1 MAHTS
6 RCTLADVAR
15 LAGVSVTSASMALS
29 GSPRV
34 SGVTKDAVRRA
45 ASRLGYVPHS
55 AGRALRS
62 RRVNAIAVVLPHSSQ
77 HVFSHPT
84 LTALLDGVVSV
95 ATDNDLSTILSTSR
109 TEDDEASAYKRFM
122 QGREADGII
131 VAAAAVADANVI
143 DLARSGYPIVIVGRA
158 PHLDA
163 ATTVGLDDVGGAEA
177 ATRHLL
183 EVHGVQRV
191 VHISG
196 PLRHQS
202 ALDKLTGYRNALMA
216 SAIAPDP
223 ELELEGDYSD
233 ESGAQA
239 VRRLAQRGTH
249 FQAIF
254 AANDQ
259 MALGA
264 RDALR
269 EVGLAVPRDVLLVGY
284 DDIPLARYVEPP
296 LTTVRGDL
304 APVGALATIRLLE
317 LVESRRPDALV
328 TSLPTHLVVRN
339 SCGCGVL
346 AVPSA
351 PAHRG
356 GGRRH
361 EPSRPAK
368 TSRTSRPRKKESNE

>member
-1 MAHTS
+1 MAQTS

-15 LAGVSVTSASMALS
+15 LAGVSLTSASMALS
-29 GSPRV
+29 DSPRV
-34 SGVTKDAVRRA
+34 SAATKDAVRLA

-84 LTALLDGVVSV
+84 LTALLDGIVSV
-95 ATDNDLSTILSTSR
+95 ATDQDLSTILSTSR

-158 PHLDA
+158 PHLAGA
-163 ATTVGLDDVGGAEA
+163 ATVGLDDSNGAEI
-177 ATRHLL
+177 ATRHLI
-183 EVHGVQRV
+183 EVHGVHRV

-202 ALDKLTGYRNALMA
+202 AQDKLTGYRNALMA

-223 ELELEGDYSD
+223 DLELEGDYSD
-233 ESGAQA
+233 ESGAYA
-239 VRRLAQRGTH
+239 MKNLARRRTP

-269 EVGLAVPRDVLLVGY
+269 EVGLAVPGDVPLVGY
-284 DDIPLARYVEPP
+284 DDIPLARYVAPP
-296 LTTVRGDL
+296 LTTVQGDM
-304 APVGALATIRLLE
+304 APVGALAASRLLE
-317 LVESRRPDALV
+317 LIEGGQPSELV
-328 TSLPTHLVVRN
+328 TSLPTHLVVRS
-339 SCGCGVL
+339 SCGCSVTPAQTGSG
-346 AVPSA
+346 AVVA
-351 PAHRG
+351 ADMNNN
-356 GGRRH
+356 
-361 EPSRPAK
+361 
-368 TSRTSRPRKKESNE
+368 SRPRKKQRSE

>member
-1 MAHTS
+1 VAQTG

-15 LAGVSVTSASMALS
+15 LAGVSLTSASMALS
-29 GSPRV
+29 DSPRV
-34 SGVTKDAVRRA
+34 SAATKDAVRRA

-84 LTALLDGVVSV
+84 LTALLDGIVSV
-95 ATDNDLSTILSTSR
+95 AADNDLSTILSTSR

-131 VAAAAVADANVI
+131 VAAAAVADANVT

-158 PHLDA
+158 PHLAGA
-163 ATTVGLDDVGGAEA
+163 ATVGLDDCRGAET
-177 ATRHLL
+177 ATRHLVD
-183 EVHGVQRV
+183 VHGVRRV

-202 ALDKLTGYRNALMA
+202 ALDKLNGYRNALMA

-223 ELELEGDYSD
+223 ALEMEGDYSD
-233 ESGAQA
+233 DSGAYA
-239 VRRLAQRGTH
+239 VKTLVQRRTP

-264 RDALR
+264 RVALR
-269 EVGLAVPRDVLLVGY
+269 EVGLAVPADMPLVGY

-304 APVGALATIRLLE
+304 APVGALAATRLLE
-317 LVESRRPDALV
+317 LIEDGHPHELV
-328 TSLPTHLVVRN
+328 TSVPTELVVRN
-339 SCGCGVL
+339 SCGCGTTP
-346 AVPSA
+346 APTA
-351 PAHRG
+351 PAGNRA
-356 GGRRH
+356 RRNR
-361 EPSRPAK
+361 ETQP
-368 TSRTSRPRKKESNE
+368 TKKEGKQRTEGGNSP